1 MEINYFSTFGSPI
14 YDGRGALSR
23 NSRCGG
29 ALGRGGGLSWILD
42 LGELR
47 VGYSFSFFNG
57 LNIDI

>member
-1 MEINYFSTFGSPI
+1 MEINCFSTFGSPI

-29 ALGRGGGLSWILD
+29 ALGHGGGLRWILD

-47 VGYSFSFFNG
+47 DGYSFFLYLFRIG
-57 LNIDI
+57 Y